1 MKITALKYFY
11 ADHFK
16 THISEGETVAI
27 AKHKDPKKEA
37 AAKKA
42 ARNYIQAGLAK
53 EADSGAKVGKRDPK
67 KAVAELIKGRKK
79 EAKK

>member
-1 MKITALKYFY
+1 LQSTKTLK
-11 ADHFK
+11 K
-16 THISEGETVAI
+16 RLQRKGL
-27 AKHKDPKKEA
+27 
-37 AAKKA
+37 